1 MVDKYGY
8 LYTGSNVLKY
18 GGLYNVLRINTVS
31 VTDIYVLPVGHEANV
46 RTAASVPY
54 TILMPSSIT

>member
-18 GGLYNVLRINTVS
+18 NGLYNVLRINTVNVS
-31 VTDIYVLPVGHEANV
+31 NILVMTVGNEANV
-46 RTAASVPY
+46 RTAAFVPC
-54 TILMPSSIT
+54 TI